1 LLKGSGLKSFV
12 PDDEPITV
20 PPEQFDAIATP
31 IEKEEEVTRERI
43 LPQEFPNHALET
55 IESFSHIRW
64 PGAKE
69 NAHRG
74 RELRK
79 HQWSPRPELSSC
91 PAALIA
97 AWSKPT
103 STEPLSRTVQPLAS
117 SISSSVVVL
126 RSMIDTGTNAA
137 ALPTD
142 KLLADSSDPDG
153 VIWDPELT
161 ASCSRRRFLQ

>member
-1 LLKGSGLKSFV
+1 LLKGPGLKSFV

-31 IEKEEEVTRERI
+31 VEKEEEMTRERV

-55 IESFSHIRW
+55 IESFSHIRR

-74 RELRK
+74 GELSK
-79 HQWSPRPELSSC
+79 HQWSPRPLIS

-97 AWSKPT
+97 TWSKSP
-103 STEPLSRTVQPLAS
+103 STAPLSRTTLPLAS
-117 SISSSVVVL
+117 SISSSAVVL
-126 RSMIDTGTNAA
+126 RPMIDTGKKSLAA
-137 ALPTD
+137 SLATV
-142 KLLADSSDPDG
+142 LADCNDPDV
-153 VIWDPELT
+153 VIGGPELA
-161 ASCSRRRFLQ
+161 ASISRRRFRQ